1 MLYKVKKTCT
11 KFQIFNDTI
20 KLFIVMNF
28 VMEALKIFI
37 RKIDE
42 KKMNNIAYNIA
53 KNLFEGAKVLLYG
66 DLGSGKTTFVK
77 SMTKFF
83 SKDIRVTSPTF
94 AVVKVYDTI
103 PKIHHADLYRIA
115 DPYEIEYID
124 LFHDENAIYFI
135 EWAEY
140 LEYLTPKERLEIRI
154 KYNKDIRYR
163 DVEINGFGQKYE
175 NILNKI

>member
-1 MLYKVKKTCT
+1 
-11 KFQIFNDTI
+11 
-20 KLFIVMNF
+20 
-28 VMEALKIFI
+28 MEALTIFI
-37 RKIDE
+37 KKIDE
-42 KKMNNIAYNIA
+42 KKMNSIASSVA

-66 DLGSGKTTFVK
+66 DLGAGKTTFVK
-77 SMTKFF
+77 SVISFF
-83 SKDIRVTSPTF
+83 SKDITVTSPTF
-94 AVVKVYDTI
+94 AVVKIYDTV

-124 LFHDENAIYFI
+124 LFHDETAIYFI

-154 KYNKDIRYR
+154 SYNEDIYYR
-163 DVEINGFGQKYE
+163 DIKIQGFGQKYE